1 MKNVIVT
8 GANGFLGKT
17 LVKSLLNNGYSVVAL
32 DIRFDDVLANDN
44 RVTCINVNNKE
55 ITEIE
60 KEIPEE
66 DYLYLFHLAWAGT
79 SGDAR
84 ADYNLQLKNIE
95 LTCNYVELCK
105 KLKCKRFVY
114 ASSINEMETYEYLQS
129 DNIDPSGGYIYG
141 TGKLAAHL
149 MGEIV
154 AKLNDV
160 EFIPVI
166 ITNIYGIGEKSA
178 RMIYT
183 SIKKLL
189 NNEHCSFTEGYQT
202 YDFIYI
208 SDAINS
214 IIAVAEKGKAFN
226 RYYIGSG
233 SPKPLREFLIK
244 MRDIVNPKIEIGLG
258 DIPFKGINVS
268 YEQFDLKKVERDTG
282 YINEIPF
289 DKGIKIDMYPQY
301 WTPSIGGILMKYSY
315 KFKRQCVEL
324 YRQGKW
330 PETPKDITEKNFH
343 NTIRVWVRIED
354 KCGPEA
360 LRHKNQRKT
369 WSAEEKYELVAK
381 VLAGASNKE
390 TAISAGIN
398 AGLLYQWVRCYKIKG
413 YQGLVAQRKGRPP
426 KEPEMKKKIEPAELT
441 PSEREEM
448 ILLRA
453 ENERLRAEIAI
464 VKKEIALREERCAAQ
479 LKAKKLRSSKNCVKK
494 VTN

>member
-60 KEIPEE
+60 KAIPEE

-79 SGDAR
+79 SGGAR

-95 LTCNYVELCK
+95 
-105 KLKCKRFVY
+105 LKCKRFVY

-149 MGEIV
+149 MGETV

-282 YINEIPF
+282 YINKIPF
-289 DKGIKIDMYPQY
+289 DKGIKMTAD
-301 WTPSIGGILMKYSY
+301 SI
-315 KFKRQCVEL
+315 R
-324 YRQGKW
+324 
-330 PETPKDITEKNFH
+330 
-343 NTIRVWVRIED
+343 
-354 KCGPEA
+354 
-360 LRHKNQRKT
+360 
-369 WSAEEKYELVAK
+369 
-381 VLAGASNKE
+381 
-390 TAISAGIN
+390 
-398 AGLLYQWVRCYKIKG
+398 
-413 YQGLVAQRKGRPP
+413 
-426 KEPEMKKKIEPAELT
+426 
-441 PSEREEM
+441 SE
-448 ILLRA
+448 
-453 ENERLRAEIAI
+453 
-464 VKKEIALREERCAAQ
+464 C
-479 LKAKKLRSSKNCVKK
+479 
-494 VTN
+494 